1 MTVKILCKDKWQ
13 VTTFN
18 TVKFRGRF
26 KMMTR
31 ETINRRS
38 EDEDRMP
45 CLMILK
51 LTYLDLLNVS
61 GYEAQRLYLSQ
72 WRSFNILE

>member
-1 MTVKILCKDKWQ
+1 
-13 VTTFN
+13 
-18 TVKFRGRF
+18 
-26 KMMTR
+26 MMTR

-38 EDEDRMP
+38 EDEDRTP

-51 LTYLDLLNVS
+51 LTYFDLLNVS

-72 WRSFNILE
+72 